1 MKKLPAKFIGEYVSY
16 GTADE
21 TDIIQN
27 LLDFFVDVSDL
38 LDRETQVEFDTLYD
52 EYKNT
57 LSIDNLLQFF
67 GTIAPEGS
75 FFSSSKGKFT
85 NYGFFVLSPDDF
97 SEKDKASLPYG
108 VFVYDE
114 DFAGEPPDCRYFS
127 TEKAALNCAKYLET
141 LLSDN
146 EFVEVW
152 EKDYEGFFGDSGMP
166 VFASARSGYSKA
178 IKRNNAFIAELI
190 QKLDEQVKS

>member
-38 LDRETQVEFDTLYD
+38 LDRDTQVEFDTLYD

-67 GTIAPEGS
+67 GTIVPEGS

-97 SEKDKASLPYG
+97 SEKDKTSLHYG
-108 VFVYDE
+108 VFVYDANFE
-114 DFAGEPPDCRYFS
+114 GEPPDCRYFS
-127 TEKAALNCAKYLET
+127 TEEAVLNCAKYLET
-141 LLSDN
+141 L
-146 EFVEVW
+146 
-152 EKDYEGFFGDSGMP
+152 
-166 VFASARSGYSKA
+166 
-178 IKRNNAFIAELI
+178 
-190 QKLDEQVKS
+190 